1 MRSRRVPCADAVFRP
16 RFTDEDARAC
26 SDSRGHFASG
36 RDPAPPP
43 LPAQCEDHVGG
54 TSGLADVSSLGEF
67 LGATTL
73 KESTAS
79 NPTSSLQAVPD
90 DTIDAPQSGHC
101 LSSSLGSII
110 WVQKPPH
117 GRPGV
122 YHIRKDRLGSFH
134 TYPDLGGPFQSLN
147 EAEDVISI
155 QFEERAGESYVDMII
170 RKALYWPDGTRKKC
184 SKAEAFQNVNNN
196 MNQLAKVILDMYNDD
211 HNLLEDHA
219 FELKGVINYEPIIE
233 SRRWFDHINFTATT
247 KGLNGLDSD
256 HLFFA
261 EAMSL
266 KGEKDYVVTCCSLI
280 SSDDNG
286 NCYTC
291 KIGNK
296 SMKHPSDVNSYVG
309 GHCHIKGIYDTIVSS
324 DSEEDEDA
332 EEQRLRKMFQGLD
345 DPGSA
350 PRRAAPPPAGDAPTA
365 GGDDPILPWPLHQGA
380 ARPGEHGGSG
390 TRVRVRMWCS
400 DPSSRMRPYKCA
412 AILVG
417 ISPQDAI
424 QPRRRCCRHSV
435 RVMWEVHLVLDLHM
449 HRKNQ
454 IPSSS
459 PQAIS
464 KDTINSSPSVRCLS
478 SPGSIIWV
486 REPPEDR
493 LGVYHIQMDRSGSFH
508 TYPDL
513 GGPFQ
518 SLNEAQDAISSHLN
532 WIYPPVKFQERPGES
547 YVDRM
552 IREKLYWPDGTRK
565 KCSKAQAFENVK
577 NMMNQL
583 AKVILDMYN
592 DDQNFSEDL
601 SYELKEVVS
610 FEPIFESHRWFDHI
624 NFTANTKGS
633 KGLDRDHLFFA
644 EAMSLEGQKD
654 YVVTCCSLISSN
666 DNGNCYTCKFGNRS
680 MKHPNDVNSYVGGH
694 CYITGIYDTEV
705 SSDSEEDEDA
715 EEQRLRKMYQVCG
728 KSFLVEV
735 IMGRA
740 QFRPNSHL
748 CWPLRLAPFRFHQA
762 LVPAT
767 PPSAGNAPAA
777 GRRPAPSPS
786 MASRTAGRE
795 RDPCEDEEVRVYSDS
810 RGYFA
815 SGGRD
820 VDVGPFPTS
829 DELYAALDHHYHLR
843 SKPCDP
849 APLPTQCEGLLRGA
863 SEPESAQALQ
873 EPDVLSVGEL
883 LGAIA
888 LKEPIISSPSS
899 SPQAV
904 PEDNIDAVPSGC
916 CLSSSPGS
924 VIWVHKPPEGRRGSY
939 HIRMDRSGLFHTYP
953 DMGGPFLSL
962 NEAQDA
968 FTSHLNILYPPLKF
982 EERDGESIV
991 DMMVR
996 KILYFPDGTRRRYSK
1011 SQVTQDVHNDMR
1023 QLARGLAYELKD
1035 VIHFQPIM
1043 ESCTWFDHLNFT
1055 ALTKGDNELD
1065 YQIHLFFAELMCL
1078 VGQKDYIVTCCC
1090 ALKSDDNG
1098 NCYNC
1103 KLQNVNLKHPNDTNQ
1118 YAGGHEYL
1126 CGIYDTEE
1134 MSESEDEEKE
1144 EQRIRKLYEDLEEPG
1159 LHEKLFGD
1167 VEETVSRNSRGYFA
1181 LGYSLP
1187 GEPFPSLHELLGA
1200 IYDHYHPQRESRDP
1214 APPPLLPQCEEHVEG
1229 NTQLSLEQTLEEPE
1243 VATMEESPE
1252 PTTLGDPFTATTSSL
1267 PSAPHGTS
1275 EVSPSSRLRHHTSPE
1290 STIWTRDP
1298 ADWPWIYHIRMDRGG
1313 SFHTYPALD
1322 GPFLNLYEAEDAIN
1336 RHLESLKCPMFK
1348 EQDGVSP
1355 VERMI
1360 QKSLYWPDGTRK
1372 KYSRSQAS
1380 QNVDK
1385 RRRQMVQVLLDKYN
1399 DDHDLVEDLAYELQD
1414 VVHYQLIVE
1423 GIKWFNHFNFTAKTS
1438 GADID
1443 NLFFA
1448 EVMSSQGEED
1458 WVVTCCCLIKSAD
1471 NGICYG
1477 CKNDRNLDMKHPN
1490 DSDTYVGGHKDIVMP
1505 FETENWTESE
1515 SDDDEDEEEEVKASR
1530 IRRMIEG
1537 LDDSDEPEDIFDPV
1551 FKP

>member
-1 MRSRRVPCADAVFRP
+1 MRSRRLPCADAVFRP

-36 RDPAPPP
+36 RDPSPPP
-43 LPAQCEDHVGG
+43 LLPAQCEDHVGG
-54 TSGLADVSSLGEF
+54 TSGLADVSSLGDF
-67 LGATTL
+67 PGATTL

-79 NPTSSLQAVPD
+79 SPTSSLQAVPD

-147 EAEDVISI
+147 EAEDVISSHI
-155 QFEERAGESYVDMII
+155 NKLYPPVKFEERAGESYVDMII

-211 HNLLEDHA
+211 HNLLEDLA

-309 GHCHIKGIYDTIVSS
+309 GHCYIKGIYDTIVSS

-332 EEQRLRKMFQGLD
+332 EEQRLRKMYQ
-345 DPGSA
+345 
-350 PRRAAPPPAGDAPTA
+350 
-365 GGDDPILPWPLHQGA
+365 
-380 ARPGEHGGSG
+380 
-390 TRVRVRMWCS
+390 
-400 DPSSRMRPYKCA
+400 
-412 AILVG
+412 
-417 ISPQDAI
+417 
-424 QPRRRCCRHSV
+424 
-435 RVMWEVHLVLDLHM
+435 
-449 HRKNQ
+449 
-454 IPSSS
+454 
-459 PQAIS
+459 
-464 KDTINSSPSVRCLS
+464 
-478 SPGSIIWV
+478 
-486 REPPEDR
+486 
-493 LGVYHIQMDRSGSFH
+493 
-508 TYPDL
+508 
-513 GGPFQ
+513 
-518 SLNEAQDAISSHLN
+518 
-532 WIYPPVKFQERPGES
+532 
-547 YVDRM
+547 
-552 IREKLYWPDGTRK
+552 
-565 KCSKAQAFENVK
+565 
-577 NMMNQL
+577 
-583 AKVILDMYN
+583 
-592 DDQNFSEDL
+592 
-601 SYELKEVVS
+601 
-610 FEPIFESHRWFDHI
+610 
-624 NFTANTKGS
+624 
-633 KGLDRDHLFFA
+633 
-644 EAMSLEGQKD
+644 
-654 YVVTCCSLISSN
+654 
-666 DNGNCYTCKFGNRS
+666 
-680 MKHPNDVNSYVGGH
+680 
-694 CYITGIYDTEV
+694 
-705 SSDSEEDEDA
+705 DEDA
-715 EEQRLRKMYQVCG
+715 EEQRLRKMYQDLDDPARHQIVLIIC
-728 KSFLVEV
+728 KRTRSSHANFS
-735 IMGRA
+735 MGRA

-1043 ESCTWFDHLNFT
+1043 ESC
-1055 ALTKGDNELD
+1055 
-1065 YQIHLFFAELMCL
+1065 
-1078 VGQKDYIVTCCC
+1078 
-1090 ALKSDDNG
+1090 

-1159 LHEKLFGD
+1159 RKI
-1167 VEETVSRNSRGYFA
+1167 VVGYWA
-1181 LGYSLP
+1181 ILQMGSLGP
-1187 GEPFPSLHELLGA
+1187 
-1200 IYDHYHPQRESRDP
+1200 
-1214 APPPLLPQCEEHVEG
+1214 
-1229 NTQLSLEQTLEEPE
+1229 
-1243 VATMEESPE
+1243 
-1252 PTTLGDPFTATTSSL
+1252 
-1267 PSAPHGTS
+1267 
-1275 EVSPSSRLRHHTSPE
+1275 
-1290 STIWTRDP
+1290 
-1298 ADWPWIYHIRMDRGG
+1298 
-1313 SFHTYPALD
+1313 
-1322 GPFLNLYEAEDAIN
+1322 
-1336 RHLESLKCPMFK
+1336 
-1348 EQDGVSP
+1348 
-1355 VERMI
+1355 
-1360 QKSLYWPDGTRK
+1360 
-1372 KYSRSQAS
+1372 
-1380 QNVDK
+1380 
-1385 RRRQMVQVLLDKYN
+1385 
-1399 DDHDLVEDLAYELQD
+1399 
-1414 VVHYQLIVE
+1414 
-1423 GIKWFNHFNFTAKTS
+1423 
-1438 GADID
+1438 
-1443 NLFFA
+1443 
-1448 EVMSSQGEED
+1448 
-1458 WVVTCCCLIKSAD
+1458 
-1471 NGICYG
+1471 
-1477 CKNDRNLDMKHPN
+1477 
-1490 DSDTYVGGHKDIVMP
+1490 
-1505 FETENWTESE
+1505 
-1515 SDDDEDEEEEVKASR
+1515 
-1530 IRRMIEG
+1530 
-1537 LDDSDEPEDIFDPV
+1537 
-1551 FKP
+1551 

>member
-67 LGATTL
+67 PGATTL

-79 NPTSSLQAVPD
+79 GPISSLQAVPD
-90 DTIDAPQSGHC
+90 DTIDAPRSGHC

-147 EAEDVISI
+147 EAEDVISSHI
-155 QFEERAGESYVDMII
+155 NKLYPPVKFEERAGESYVDMII

-256 HLFFA
+256 HLFFT

-309 GHCHIKGIYDTIVSS
+309 GHCYIKGIYDTIVSS

-332 EEQRLRKMFQGLD
+332 EEQRLRKMFQ
-345 DPGSA
+345 S
-350 PRRAAPPPAGDAPTA
+350 APPPAGDAPTA

-424 QPRRRCCRHSV
+424 QPRRRCRHSV

-449 HRKNQ
+449 HCKSQ
-454 IPSSS
+454 IPSSF
-459 PQAIS
+459 PQAVS

-493 LGVYHIQMDRSGSFH
+493 LGVYHIRMDRSGSFH

-532 WIYPPVKFQERPGES
+532 RIYPPVKFQERPGES

-715 EEQRLRKMYQVCG
+715 EEQRLRKMYQVYG

-740 QFRPNSHL
+740 QFWRGGFRPNSHL
-748 CWPLRLAPFRFHQA
+748 CWPLRLAPFRFQQA

-767 PPSAGNAPAA
+767 PPSAGDAPAA
-777 GRRPAPSPS
+777 GRRPEAPSPS
-786 MASRTAGRE
+786 MAPPPRTACAGVVFRS
-795 RDPCEDEEVRVYSDS
+795 PFTDEEARVYSDS

-815 SGGRD
+815 SGRD
-820 VDVGPFPTS
+820 VHVGPFPTS

-849 APLPTQCEGLLRGA
+849 APLPTQCEGLLRVPLPPHRQYQKTTLMLYHQGA
-863 SEPESAQALQ
+863 AFPH
-873 EPDVLSVGEL
+873 P
-883 LGAIA
+883 LGQ
-888 LKEPIISSPSS
+888 SF
-899 SPQAV
+899 
-904 PEDNIDAVPSGC
+904 
-916 CLSSSPGS
+916 
-924 VIWVHKPPEGRRGSY
+924 
-939 HIRMDRSGLFHTYP
+939 GLFHTYP

-968 FTSHLNILYPPLKF
+968 FTSHLNILYPALKF

-991 DMMVR
+991 DMMVH

-1078 VGQKDYIVTCCC
+1078 
-1090 ALKSDDNG
+1090 
-1098 NCYNC
+1098 YNC

-1118 YAGGHEYL
+1118 YVGGHEYL

-1144 EQRIRKLYEDLEEPG
+1144 EQRIRKFYEDLEEPG

-1167 VEETVSRNSRGYFA
+1167 VEESASKQAATPHFFRKTVGRWR
-1181 LGYSLP
+1181 
-1187 GEPFPSLHELLGA
+1187 
-1200 IYDHYHPQRESRDP
+1200 
-1214 APPPLLPQCEEHVEG
+1214 
-1229 NTQLSLEQTLEEPE
+1229 
-1243 VATMEESPE
+1243 
-1252 PTTLGDPFTATTSSL
+1252 
-1267 PSAPHGTS
+1267 
-1275 EVSPSSRLRHHTSPE
+1275 
-1290 STIWTRDP
+1290 
-1298 ADWPWIYHIRMDRGG
+1298 
-1313 SFHTYPALD
+1313 
-1322 GPFLNLYEAEDAIN
+1322 
-1336 RHLESLKCPMFK
+1336 
-1348 EQDGVSP
+1348 
-1355 VERMI
+1355 
-1360 QKSLYWPDGTRK
+1360 
-1372 KYSRSQAS
+1372 
-1380 QNVDK
+1380 
-1385 RRRQMVQVLLDKYN
+1385 
-1399 DDHDLVEDLAYELQD
+1399 
-1414 VVHYQLIVE
+1414 
-1423 GIKWFNHFNFTAKTS
+1423 
-1438 GADID
+1438 
-1443 NLFFA
+1443 
-1448 EVMSSQGEED
+1448 
-1458 WVVTCCCLIKSAD
+1458 
-1471 NGICYG
+1471 
-1477 CKNDRNLDMKHPN
+1477 
-1490 DSDTYVGGHKDIVMP
+1490 
-1505 FETENWTESE
+1505 
-1515 SDDDEDEEEEVKASR
+1515 
-1530 IRRMIEG
+1530 
-1537 LDDSDEPEDIFDPV
+1537 
-1551 FKP
+1551 